1 MNFYEINEGCLNFL
15 VLDRFDYRSFKRII
29 VIFNNIWI
37 KNLNN
42 LVCKIY
48 IYYILIYV
56 YDI

>member
-15 VLDRFDYRSFKRII
+15 VLDRFDYRSFKII
-29 VIFNNIWI
+29 IIIFNNIWI

-48 IYYILIYV
+48 IYYILVYV